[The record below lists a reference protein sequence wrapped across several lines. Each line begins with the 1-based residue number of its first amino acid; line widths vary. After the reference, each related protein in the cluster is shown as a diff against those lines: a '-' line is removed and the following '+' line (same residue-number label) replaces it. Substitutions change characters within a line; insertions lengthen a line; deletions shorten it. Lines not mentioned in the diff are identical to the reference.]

1 MSQQRVLIT
10 EDERIT
16 ALDLEFALE
25 ELGFSV
31 VANVATGEESIEA
44 ARTHLPDLILMDIHL
59 KTDMLGTEAAD
70 IIVSELDIPVIFLSA
85 YSDRSIIEEASQ
97 TQPYGYLIKPY
108 ETREL
113 DAAIQVALVKH
124 CADKKV
130 RDSDRRLNLALE
142 AAKMS
147 VWDWQQEDIDGLQYG
162 NQSNSTS
169 LISETMEELV
179 GRIHPEDQYF
189 LKDELISKG
198 HLECSLRLKDKASS
212 EYRHTQVYASVFS
225 MKNGTRRA
233 IGVARDIHEEH
244 LIREKLKQAAVVFE
258 STSEAIIITDS
269 DRRIISTNPAFT
281 EITDYTMSE
290 VLGRDPDDFLH
301 ARRNSD
307 QFSPRLIDSGS
318 HFWNG
323 EIGCLTRSGDRF
335 PAWEHV
341 SGVFDDDG
349 VIINYVFTI
358 SDIGDLRRAEKSL
371 ARMAFIDS
379 LTGVGNRV
387 HLERSLVD
395 ALSFSAG
402 DSSVAVLYIDL
413 DGFKAVNDTLGHAE
427 GDRLLQ
433 AVAERFVECVREFDV
448 VTRVGGDE
456 FVIVVTEVSSESG
469 LKVMADKLLRA
480 VSEPFVLA
488 SEVVEV
494 SASIGISVSSD
505 IINTHEALIT
515 SADTALFHAKRHGKN
530 CYQFYDFELAVES
543 SERIKIERNM
553 KGAFNNEEICV
564 EFQPLINIA
573 TNKIYGAE
581 ALCRWYSHDMGV
593 IPPDRFIPIAEK
605 SDMILLIGERVLGES
620 CKALNEWA
628 KLGLTDV
635 VISVNVSARQLS
647 DKCFPDIVMRT
658 LKRFNIEPA
667 FIELEITETAI
678 QNNEHAK
685 EQLDI
690 LREFGVRF
698 AIDDFGTGYSS
709 LSRLK
714 ELPFD
719 RVKIDRSFIT
729 DLLTNDS
736 DKEVCRA
743 IFALCSVLH
752 LNVTAEGIENIQQLD
767 LLKDMGCGCAQ
778 GFYFG
783 RSMPPD
789 HFIAWVESFNHAMDD
804 EAER

>member
-1 MSQQRVLIT
+1 MNQQRVLIT

-16 ALDLEFALE
+16 ALDLQFALE
-25 ELGFSV
+25 ELGFEV
-31 VANVATGEESIEA
+31 VGNVATGEESIQA
-44 ARTHLPDLILMDIHL
+44 ARELLPDLILMDIHL
-59 KTDMLGTEAAD
+59 KTEMLGTEAAD
-70 IIVSELDIPVIFLSA
+70 CIVSELDIPVIFLSA
-85 YSDRSIIEEASQ
+85 YSDRSVIEEAGQ
-97 TQPYGYLIKPY
+97 TKPYGYLIKPY

-113 DAAIQVALVKH
+113 DAAIQVALAKH
-124 CADKKV
+124 SADKKV
-130 RDSDRRLNLALE
+130 RDSDRRLTLALE

-147 VWDWQQEDIDGLQYG
+147 VWDWQQEDFELGREG
-162 NQSNSTS
+162 TGSSS
-169 LISETMEELV
+169 LISEAMEILID
-179 GRIHPEDQYF
+179 RIHPEDRHY
-189 LKDELISKG
+189 LTDDLIANG
-198 HLECSLRLKDKASS
+198 HLECSLRLKENEAS
-212 EYRHTQVYASVFS
+212 EYRQTQVYASIFS
-225 MKNGTRRA
+225 MKNGTKRA
-233 IGVARDIHEEH
+233 IGVARDIHEEY
-244 LIREKLKQAAVVFE
+244 LAREKLKQAAVVFE
-258 STSEAIIITDS
+258 STSEAILITDS
-269 DRRIISTNPAFT
+269 NRRIISTNPAFT
-281 EITDYTMSE
+281 EITDFSMAE

-307 QFSPRLIDSGS
+307 HFYPRLLDKGT

-323 EIGCLTRSGDRF
+323 EVACIKRTGGRF
-335 PAWEHV
+335 PAWEHI
-341 SGVFDDDG
+341 SGVYGDNG
-349 VIINYVFTI
+349 EIINYVFTI

-387 HLERSLVD
+387 HLERSLVN
-395 ALSFSAG
+395 ALSSISDG
-402 DSSVAVLYIDL
+402 KKIAVLYIDL

-433 AVAERFVECVREFDV
+433 AVAERFTQCVRENDV

-456 FVIVVTEVSSESG
+456 FVIVVTEVNGETG
-469 LKVMADKLLRA
+469 LIVMADKLLKS

-494 SASIGISVSSD
+494 SASIGISITND
-505 IINTHEALIT
+505 LINTHETLLT

-530 CYQFYDFELAVES
+530 CYQFYDLELAVES
-543 SERIKIERNM
+543 SERLKIERNM
-553 KGAFNNEEICV
+553 KGAFNNQEICV

-605 SDMILLIGERVLGES
+605 SDMILMIGERVLEES
-620 CKALNEWA
+620 CKALNDWA
-628 KLGLTDV
+628 ELGLDNV

-647 DKCFPDIVMRT
+647 DKCFPEIVKRT
-658 LKRFNIEPA
+658 LKKHNISPEL
-667 FIELEITETAI
+667 IELEITETAI
-678 QNNEHAK
+678 QNNQHAK

-719 RVKIDRSFIT
+719 RVKIDRSFVT
-729 DLLTNDS
+729 DLLTNES

-743 IFALCSVLH
+743 IFALCDVLH
-752 LNVTAEGIENIQQLD
+752 LNVTAEGIENLQQLD

-783 RSMPPD
+783 RAMSPD
-789 HFIAWVESFNHAMDD
+789 RFAAWVELYYQRGI
-804 EAER
+804 EQPI

>member
-1 MSQQRVLIT
+1 MNQQRVLIT

-16 ALDLEFALE
+16 ALDLQFALE
-25 ELGFSV
+25 ELGFEV
-31 VANVATGEESIEA
+31 VGNVATGEESIQA
-44 ARTHLPDLILMDIHL
+44 AREFLPDLILMDIHL
-59 KTDMLGTEAAD
+59 KTEMLGTEAAD
-70 IIVSELDIPVIFLSA
+70 CIVSELDIPVIFLSA
-85 YSDRSIIEEASQ
+85 YSDRSVIEEAGQ
-97 TQPYGYLIKPY
+97 TKPYGYLIKPY

-113 DAAIQVALVKH
+113 DAAIQVALAKH
-124 CADKKV
+124 SADKKV
-130 RDSDRRLNLALE
+130 RDSDRRLTLALE

-147 VWDWQQEDIDGLQYG
+147 VWDWQQEDFELGREG
-162 NQSNSTS
+162 TGSSS
-169 LISETMEELV
+169 LISEAMEILID
-179 GRIHPEDQYF
+179 RIHPEDRHY
-189 LKDELISKG
+189 LTDDLIANG
-198 HLECSLRLKDKASS
+198 HLECSLRLKENEAS
-212 EYRHTQVYASVFS
+212 EYRQTQVYASIFS
-225 MKNGTRRA
+225 MKNGTKRA
-233 IGVARDIHEEH
+233 IGVARDIHEEY
-244 LIREKLKQAAVVFE
+244 LAREKLKQAAVVFE
-258 STSEAIIITDS
+258 STSEAILITDS
-269 DRRIISTNPAFT
+269 NRRIISTNPAFT
-281 EITDYTMSE
+281 EITDFSMAE

-307 QFSPRLIDSGS
+307 HFYPRLLDKGT

-323 EIGCLTRSGDRF
+323 EVACIKRTGGRF
-335 PAWEHV
+335 PAWEHI
-341 SGVFDDDG
+341 SGVYGDNG
-349 VIINYVFTI
+349 EIINYVFTI

-387 HLERSLVD
+387 HLERSLVN
-395 ALSFSAG
+395 ALSSISDG
-402 DSSVAVLYIDL
+402 KKIAVLYIDL

-433 AVAERFVECVREFDV
+433 AVAERFTQCVRENDV

-456 FVIVVTEVSSESG
+456 FVIVVTEVNGETG
-469 LKVMADKLLRA
+469 LIVMADKLLKS

-494 SASIGISVSSD
+494 SASIGISITND
-505 IINTHEALIT
+505 LINTHETLLT

-530 CYQFYDFELAVES
+530 CYQFYDLELAVES
-543 SERIKIERNM
+543 SERLKIERNM
-553 KGAFNNEEICV
+553 KGAFNNQEICV

-605 SDMILLIGERVLGES
+605 SDMILMIGERVLEES
-620 CKALNEWA
+620 CKALNDWA
-628 KLGLTDV
+628 ELGLDNV

-647 DKCFPDIVMRT
+647 DKCFPEIVKRT
-658 LKRFNIEPA
+658 LKKHNISPEL
-667 FIELEITETAI
+667 IELEITETAI
-678 QNNEHAK
+678 QNNQHAK

-719 RVKIDRSFIT
+719 RVKIDRSFVT
-729 DLLTNDS
+729 DLLTNES

-743 IFALCSVLH
+743 IFALCDVLH
-752 LNVTAEGIENIQQLD
+752 LNVTAEGIENLQQLD

-783 RSMPPD
+783 RAMSPD
-789 HFIAWVESFNHAMDD
+789 RFAAWVELYYQRGI
-804 EAER
+804 EQPI

>member
-1 MSQQRVLIT
+1 MNQQRVLIT
-10 EDERIT
+10 EDERVT
-16 ALDLEFALE
+16 ALDLQFALE
-25 ELGFSV
+25 ELGFEV
-31 VANVATGEESIEA
+31 VGNVATGEESIQA
-44 ARTHLPDLILMDIHL
+44 AREFLPDLILMDIHL

-70 IIVSELDIPVIFLSA
+70 CIVSELDIPVIFLSA
-85 YSDRSIIEEASQ
+85 YSDRSVIEEAGQ
-97 TQPYGYLIKPY
+97 TKPYGYLIKPY

-113 DAAIQVALVKH
+113 DAAIQVALAKH
-124 CADKKV
+124 SADKKV
-130 RDSDRRLNLALE
+130 RDSDRRLTLALE

-147 VWDWQQEDIDGLQYG
+147 VWDWQQEDFEPGREG
-162 NQSNSTS
+162 TGCSS
-169 LISETMEELV
+169 LISEAMEILV
-179 GRIHPEDQYF
+179 DRIHPEDRHY
-189 LKDELISKG
+189 LTDDLIANG
-198 HLECSLRLKDKASS
+198 HLECSLRLKENEAS
-212 EYRHTQVYASVFS
+212 EYRQTQVYASIFS
-225 MKNGTRRA
+225 MNNGTKRA
-233 IGVARDIHEEH
+233 IGVARDIHEEY
-244 LIREKLKQAAVVFE
+244 LAREKLKQAAVVFE
-258 STSEAIIITDS
+258 STSEAILITDCN
-269 DRRIISTNPAFT
+269 RRIISTNPAFT
-281 EITDYTMSE
+281 EITDYSMEE

-307 QFSPRLIDSGS
+307 HFYPRLLDKGT

-323 EIGCLTRSGDRF
+323 EVACIKRTGGRF
-335 PAWEHV
+335 PAWEHI
-341 SGVFDDDG
+341 SGVYGDDG
-349 VIINYVFTI
+349 EIINYVFTI

-387 HLERSLVD
+387 HLERSLVN
-395 ALSFSAG
+395 ALSSIS
-402 DSSVAVLYIDL
+402 DEKRIAVLYIDL

-433 AVAERFVECVREFDV
+433 AVAERFTQCVRGNDV

-456 FVIVVTEVSSESG
+456 FVIVVTEVNDEAG
-469 LKVMADKLLRA
+469 LIVMADKLLKS

-494 SASIGISVSSD
+494 SASIGISITTD
-505 IINTHEALIT
+505 LINTHETLLT

-530 CYQFYDFELAVES
+530 CYQFYDLELAVES
-543 SERIKIERNM
+543 SERLKIERNM
-553 KGAFNNEEICV
+553 KGAFNNQEICV

-605 SDMILLIGERVLGES
+605 SDMILMIGERVLEES
-620 CKALNEWA
+620 CKALNDWA
-628 KLGLTDV
+628 ELGLHDV

-647 DKCFPDIVMRT
+647 DKCFPDIVKRT
-658 LKRFNIEPA
+658 LKKHKISPEL
-667 FIELEITETAI
+667 IELEITETAI
-678 QNNEHAK
+678 QNNQHAK

-719 RVKIDRSFIT
+719 RVKIDRSFVT
-729 DLLTNDS
+729 DLLTNES

-743 IFALCSVLH
+743 IFALCDVLH

-783 RSMPPD
+783 RAMSPD
-789 HFIAWVESFNHAMDD
+789 RFAAWVELYYQRGI
-804 EAER
+804 EQPI

>member
-1 MSQQRVLIT
+1 MNQQRVLIT

-16 ALDLEFALE
+16 ALDLQFALE
-25 ELGFSV
+25 ELGFEV
-31 VANVATGEESIEA
+31 VGNVATGEESIQA
-44 ARTHLPDLILMDIHL
+44 AREFLPDLILMDIHL

-70 IIVSELDIPVIFLSA
+70 CIVSELDIPVIFLSA
-85 YSDRSIIEEASQ
+85 YSDRSVIEEAGQ
-97 TQPYGYLIKPY
+97 TKPYGYLIKPY

-113 DAAIQVALVKH
+113 DAAIQVALAKH
-124 CADKKV
+124 SADKKV
-130 RDSDRRLNLALE
+130 RDSDRRLTLALE

-147 VWDWQQEDIDGLQYG
+147 VWDWQQEDFEPGREG
-162 NQSNSTS
+162 TGCSS
-169 LISETMEELV
+169 LISEAMEILV
-179 GRIHPEDQYF
+179 DRIHPEDRHY
-189 LKDELISKG
+189 LTDDLIANG
-198 HLECSLRLKDKASS
+198 HLECSLRLKENEAS
-212 EYRHTQVYASVFS
+212 EYRQTQVYASIFS
-225 MKNGTRRA
+225 MNNGTKRA
-233 IGVARDIHEEH
+233 IGVARDIHEEY
-244 LIREKLKQAAVVFE
+244 LAREKLKQAAVVFE
-258 STSEAIIITDS
+258 STSEAILITDCN
-269 DRRIISTNPAFT
+269 RRIISTNPAFT
-281 EITDYTMSE
+281 EITDFSMEE

-307 QFSPRLIDSGS
+307 HSYPRLLDEGT

-323 EIGCLTRSGDRF
+323 EVACIKRTGGRF
-335 PAWEHV
+335 PAWEHI
-341 SGVFDDDG
+341 SGVYGDDG
-349 VIINYVFTI
+349 EIINYVFTI

-387 HLERSLVD
+387 HLERSLVN
-395 ALSFSAG
+395 ALSSIS
-402 DSSVAVLYIDL
+402 DEKRIAVLYIDL

-433 AVAERFVECVREFDV
+433 AVAERFTQCVRENDV

-456 FVIVVTEVSSESG
+456 FVIVVTEVNDESG
-469 LKVMADKLLRA
+469 LIVMADKLLKS

-494 SASIGISVSSD
+494 SASIGISITTD
-505 IINTHEALIT
+505 LINTHETLLT

-530 CYQFYDFELAVES
+530 CYQFYDMELAVES
-543 SERIKIERNM
+543 SERLKIERNM
-553 KGAFNNEEICV
+553 KGAFNNQEICV

-605 SDMILLIGERVLGES
+605 SDMILMIGERVLEES
-620 CKALNEWA
+620 CKALNDWA
-628 KLGLTDV
+628 ELGLHDV

-647 DKCFPDIVMRT
+647 DKCFPDIVKRT
-658 LKRFNIEPA
+658 LKKHKISPEL
-667 FIELEITETAI
+667 IELEITETAI
-678 QNNEHAK
+678 QNNQHAK

-719 RVKIDRSFIT
+719 RVKIDRSFVT
-729 DLLTNDS
+729 DLLTNES

-743 IFALCSVLH
+743 IFALCDVLH

-783 RSMPPD
+783 RAMSPD
-789 HFIAWVESFNHAMDD
+789 RFAAWVELYYQRGI
-804 EAER
+804 EQPI

>member
-1 MSQQRVLIT
+1 MNQQRVLIT

-16 ALDLEFALE
+16 ALDLQFALE
-25 ELGFSV
+25 ELGFEV
-31 VANVATGEESIEA
+31 VGNVATGEESIQA
-44 ARTHLPDLILMDIHL
+44 AREFLPDLILMDIHL

-70 IIVSELDIPVIFLSA
+70 CIVSELDIPVIFLSA
-85 YSDRSIIEEASQ
+85 YSDRSVIEEAGQ
-97 TQPYGYLIKPY
+97 TKPYGYLIKPY

-113 DAAIQVALVKH
+113 DAAIQVALAKH
-124 CADKKV
+124 SADKKV
-130 RDSDRRLNLALE
+130 RDSDRRLTLALE

-147 VWDWQQEDIDGLQYG
+147 VWDWQQEDFEPGREG
-162 NQSNSTS
+162 TGSSS
-169 LISETMEELV
+169 LISEAMEILV
-179 GRIHPEDQYF
+179 DRIHPEDRHY
-189 LKDELISKG
+189 LTDDLIANG
-198 HLECSLRLKDKASS
+198 HLECSLRLKENEAS
-212 EYRHTQVYASVFS
+212 EYRQTQVYASIFS
-225 MKNGTRRA
+225 MENGTKRA

-244 LIREKLKQAAVVFE
+244 LAREKLKQAAVVFE
-258 STSEAIIITDS
+258 STSEAILITDCN
-269 DRRIISTNPAFT
+269 RRIISTNPAFT
-281 EITDYTMSE
+281 EITDYSMAE
-290 VLGRDPDDFLH
+290 VIGRDPDEFLH

-307 QFSPRLIDSGS
+307 HFYPRLLDKGT

-323 EIGCLTRSGDRF
+323 EVACIKRTGGRF
-335 PAWEHV
+335 PAWEHI
-341 SGVFDDDG
+341 SGVYGDDG
-349 VIINYVFTI
+349 EIINYVFTI

-387 HLERSLVD
+387 HLERSLVN
-395 ALSFSAG
+395 ALSSIS
-402 DSSVAVLYIDL
+402 DEKRIAVLYIDL

-433 AVAERFVECVREFDV
+433 AVAERFTQCVRENDI

-456 FVIVVTEVSSESG
+456 FVIVVTEVNDDSG
-469 LKVMADKLLRA
+469 LIVMADKLLKS

-494 SASIGISVSSD
+494 SASIGISITTD
-505 IINTHEALIT
+505 LINTHETLLT
-515 SADTALFHAKRHGKN
+515 SADTALFHAKRQGKN
-530 CYQFYDFELAVES
+530 CFQFYDLELAVES
-543 SERIKIERNM
+543 SERLKIERNM
-553 KGAFNNEEICV
+553 KGAFNNQEICV

-573 TNKIYGAE
+573 TNEIYGAE

-605 SDMILLIGERVLGES
+605 SDMILMIGERVLEES
-620 CKALNEWA
+620 CKALNDWA
-628 KLGLTDV
+628 ELGLDNV

-647 DKCFPDIVMRT
+647 DKCFPEIVKRT
-658 LKRFNIEPA
+658 LKKYKISPEL
-667 FIELEITETAI
+667 IELEITETAI
-678 QNNEHAK
+678 QNNQHAK

-719 RVKIDRSFIT
+719 RVKIDRSFVT
-729 DLLTNDS
+729 DLLTNES

-743 IFALCSVLH
+743 IFALCDVLH

-783 RSMPPD
+783 RAMSPD
-789 HFIAWVESFNHAMDD
+789 RFAAWVELYYQRGI
-804 EAER
+804 EQPI

>member
-1 MSQQRVLIT
+1 MNQQRVLIT

-16 ALDLEFALE
+16 ALDLQFALE
-25 ELGFSV
+25 ELGFEV
-31 VANVATGEESIEA
+31 VGNVATGEESIQA
-44 ARTHLPDLILMDIHL
+44 AREFLPDLILMDIHL
-59 KTDMLGTEAAD
+59 KTEMLGTEAAD
-70 IIVSELDIPVIFLSA
+70 CIVSELDIPVIFLSA
-85 YSDRSIIEEASQ
+85 YSDRSVIEEAGQ
-97 TQPYGYLIKPY
+97 TKPYGYLIKPY

-113 DAAIQVALVKH
+113 DAAIQVALAKH
-124 CADKKV
+124 SADKKV
-130 RDSDRRLNLALE
+130 RDSDRRLTLALE

-147 VWDWQQEDIDGLQYG
+147 VWDWQQEDFELGREG
-162 NQSNSTS
+162 TGSSS
-169 LISETMEELV
+169 LISEAMEILID
-179 GRIHPEDQYF
+179 RIHPEDRHY
-189 LKDELISKG
+189 LTDDLIANG
-198 HLECSLRLKDKASS
+198 HLECSLRLKENEAS
-212 EYRHTQVYASVFS
+212 EYRQTQVYASIFS
-225 MKNGTRRA
+225 MKNGTKRA
-233 IGVARDIHEEH
+233 IGVARDIHEEY
-244 LIREKLKQAAVVFE
+244 LAREKLKQAAVVFE
-258 STSEAIIITDS
+258 STSEAILITDS
-269 DRRIISTNPAFT
+269 NRRIISTNPAFT
-281 EITDYTMSE
+281 EITDFSMAE

-307 QFSPRLIDSGS
+307 HFYPRLLDKGT

-323 EIGCLTRSGDRF
+323 EVACIKRTGGRF
-335 PAWEHV
+335 PAWEHI
-341 SGVFDDDG
+341 SGVYGDNG
-349 VIINYVFTI
+349 EIINYVFTI

-387 HLERSLVD
+387 HLERSLVNE
-395 ALSFSAG
+395 LSSISDG
-402 DSSVAVLYIDL
+402 KKIAVLYIDL

-433 AVAERFVECVREFDV
+433 AVAERFTQCVRENDV

-456 FVIVVTEVSSESG
+456 FVIVVTEVNGETG
-469 LKVMADKLLRA
+469 LIVMADKLLKS

-494 SASIGISVSSD
+494 SASIGISITND
-505 IINTHEALIT
+505 LINTHETLLT

-530 CYQFYDFELAVES
+530 CYQFYDLELAVES
-543 SERIKIERNM
+543 SERLKIERNM
-553 KGAFNNEEICV
+553 KGAFNNQEICV

-605 SDMILLIGERVLGES
+605 SDMILMIGERVLEES
-620 CKALNEWA
+620 CKALNDWA
-628 KLGLTDV
+628 ELGLHNV

-647 DKCFPDIVMRT
+647 DKCFPEIVMRT
-658 LKRFNIEPA
+658 LKKHKIAPEL
-667 FIELEITETAI
+667 IELEITETAI
-678 QNNEHAK
+678 QNNQHAK

-719 RVKIDRSFIT
+719 RVKIDRSFVT
-729 DLLTNDS
+729 DLLTNES

-743 IFALCSVLH
+743 IFALCDVLH
-752 LNVTAEGIENIQQLD
+752 LNVTAEGIENLQQLD

-783 RSMPPD
+783 RAMSPD
-789 HFIAWVESFNHAMDD
+789 RFAAWVELYYQRGI
-804 EAER
+804 EQPI

>member
-1 MSQQRVLIT
+1 MNQQRVLIT

-16 ALDLEFALE
+16 ALDLQFALE
-25 ELGFSV
+25 ELGFEV
-31 VANVATGEESIEA
+31 VGNVATGEESIQA
-44 ARTHLPDLILMDIHL
+44 AREFLPDLILMDIHL

-70 IIVSELDIPVIFLSA
+70 CIVSELDIPVIFLSA
-85 YSDRSIIEEASQ
+85 YSDRSVIEEAGQ
-97 TQPYGYLIKPY
+97 TKPYGYLIKPY

-124 CADKKV
+124 SADKKV
-130 RDSDRRLNLALE
+130 RDSDRRLTLALE

-147 VWDWQQEDIDGLQYG
+147 VWDWQQEDFEPGREG
-162 NQSNSTS
+162 TGCSS
-169 LISETMEELV
+169 LISEAMEILV
-179 GRIHPEDQYF
+179 DRIHPEDRHY
-189 LKDELISKG
+189 LTDDLIANG
-198 HLECSLRLKDKASS
+198 HLECSLRLKENEAS
-212 EYRHTQVYASVFS
+212 EYRQTQVYASIFS
-225 MKNGTRRA
+225 MNNGTKRA
-233 IGVARDIHEEH
+233 IGVARDIHEEY
-244 LIREKLKQAAVVFE
+244 LAREKLKQAAVVFE
-258 STSEAIIITDS
+258 STSEAILITDCN
-269 DRRIISTNPAFT
+269 RRIISTNPAFT
-281 EITDYTMSE
+281 EITDYSMEE

-307 QFSPRLIDSGS
+307 HFYPRLLDKGT

-323 EIGCLTRSGDRF
+323 EVACIKRTGGRF
-335 PAWEHV
+335 PAWEHI
-341 SGVFDDDG
+341 SGVYGDDG
-349 VIINYVFTI
+349 EIINYVFTI

-387 HLERSLVD
+387 HLERSLVN
-395 ALSFSAG
+395 ALSSIS
-402 DSSVAVLYIDL
+402 DEKRIAVLYIDL

-433 AVAERFVECVREFDV
+433 AVAERFTQCVRENDV

-456 FVIVVTEVSSESG
+456 FVIVVTEVNDESG
-469 LKVMADKLLRA
+469 LIVMADKLLKS

-494 SASIGISVSSD
+494 SASIGISITTD
-505 IINTHEALIT
+505 LINTHETLLT

-530 CYQFYDFELAVES
+530 CYQFYDLELAVES
-543 SERIKIERNM
+543 SERLKIERNM
-553 KGAFNNEEICV
+553 KGAFNNQEICV

-605 SDMILLIGERVLGES
+605 SDMILMIGERVLEES
-620 CKALNEWA
+620 CKALNDWA
-628 KLGLTDV
+628 ELGLHDV

-647 DKCFPDIVMRT
+647 DKCFPDIVKRT
-658 LKRFNIEPA
+658 LKKHKISPEL
-667 FIELEITETAI
+667 IELEITETAI
-678 QNNEHAK
+678 QNNQHAK

-719 RVKIDRSFIT
+719 RVKIDRSFVT
-729 DLLTNDS
+729 DLLTNES

-743 IFALCSVLH
+743 IFALCDVLH

-783 RSMPPD
+783 RAMSPD
-789 HFIAWVESFNHAMDD
+789 RFAAWVELYYQRGI
-804 EAER
+804 EQPI

>member
-1 MSQQRVLIT
+1 MNQQRVLIT

-16 ALDLEFALE
+16 ALDLQFALE
-25 ELGFSV
+25 ELGFEV
-31 VANVATGEESIEA
+31 VGNVATGEESIQA
-44 ARTHLPDLILMDIHL
+44 AREFLPDLILMDIHL

-70 IIVSELDIPVIFLSA
+70 CIVSELDIPVIFLSA
-85 YSDRSIIEEASQ
+85 YSDRSVIEEAGQ
-97 TQPYGYLIKPY
+97 TKPYGYLIKPY

-113 DAAIQVALVKH
+113 DAAIQVALAKH
-124 CADKKV
+124 SADKKV
-130 RDSDRRLNLALE
+130 RDSDRRLTLALE

-147 VWDWQQEDIDGLQYG
+147 IWDWQQEDFEPGREG
-162 NQSNSTS
+162 TGCSS
-169 LISETMEELV
+169 LISEAMEILV
-179 GRIHPEDQYF
+179 DRIHPEDRHY
-189 LKDELISKG
+189 LTDDLIANG
-198 HLECSLRLKDKASS
+198 HLECSLRLKENEAS
-212 EYRHTQVYASVFS
+212 EYRQTQVYASIFS
-225 MKNGTRRA
+225 MNNGTKRA
-233 IGVARDIHEEH
+233 IGVARDIHEEY
-244 LIREKLKQAAVVFE
+244 LAREKLKQAAVVFE
-258 STSEAIIITDS
+258 STSEAILITDCN
-269 DRRIISTNPAFT
+269 RRIISTNPAFT
-281 EITDYTMSE
+281 EITDYSMEE

-307 QFSPRLIDSGS
+307 HFYPRLLDKGT

-323 EIGCLTRSGDRF
+323 EVACIKRTGGRF
-335 PAWEHV
+335 PAWEHI
-341 SGVFDDDG
+341 SGVYGDDG
-349 VIINYVFTI
+349 EIINYVFTI

-387 HLERSLVD
+387 HLERSLVN
-395 ALSFSAG
+395 ALSSIS
-402 DSSVAVLYIDL
+402 DEKRIAVLYIDL

-433 AVAERFVECVREFDV
+433 AVAERFTQCVRENDV

-456 FVIVVTEVSSESG
+456 FVIVVTEVNDESG
-469 LKVMADKLLRA
+469 LIVMADKLLKS

-494 SASIGISVSSD
+494 SASIGISITTD
-505 IINTHEALIT
+505 LINTHETLLT

-530 CYQFYDFELAVES
+530 CYQFYDMELAVES
-543 SERIKIERNM
+543 SERLKIERNM
-553 KGAFNNEEICV
+553 KGAFNNQEICV

-605 SDMILLIGERVLGES
+605 SDMILMIGERVLEES
-620 CKALNEWA
+620 CKALNDWA
-628 KLGLTDV
+628 ELGLHDV

-647 DKCFPDIVMRT
+647 DKCFPDIVKRT
-658 LKRFNIEPA
+658 LKKHKISPEL
-667 FIELEITETAI
+667 IELEITETAI
-678 QNNEHAK
+678 QNNQHAK

-719 RVKIDRSFIT
+719 RVKIDRSFVT
-729 DLLTNDS
+729 DLLTNES

-743 IFALCSVLH
+743 IFALCDVLH

-783 RSMPPD
+783 RAMSPD
-789 HFIAWVESFNHAMDD
+789 RFAAWVELYYQRGI
-804 EAER
+804 EQPI

>member
-1 MSQQRVLIT
+1 MNQQRVLIT

-16 ALDLEFALE
+16 ALDLQFALE
-25 ELGFSV
+25 ELGFEV
-31 VANVATGEESIEA
+31 VGNVATGEESIQA
-44 ARTHLPDLILMDIHL
+44 AREFLPDLILMDIHL

-70 IIVSELDIPVIFLSA
+70 CIVSELDIPVIFLSA
-85 YSDRSIIEEASQ
+85 YSDRSVIEEAGQ
-97 TQPYGYLIKPY
+97 TKPYGYLIKPY

-113 DAAIQVALVKH
+113 DAAIQVALAKH
-124 CADKKV
+124 SADKKV
-130 RDSDRRLNLALE
+130 RDSDRRLTLALE

-147 VWDWQQEDIDGLQYG
+147 VWDWQQEDFEPGREG
-162 NQSNSTS
+162 TGCSS
-169 LISETMEELV
+169 LISEAMEILV
-179 GRIHPEDQYF
+179 DRIHPEDRHY
-189 LKDELISKG
+189 LTDDLIANG
-198 HLECSLRLKDKASS
+198 HLECSLRLKENEAS
-212 EYRHTQVYASVFS
+212 EYRQTQVYASIFS
-225 MKNGTRRA
+225 MNNGTKRA
-233 IGVARDIHEEH
+233 IGVARDIHEEY
-244 LIREKLKQAAVVFE
+244 LAREKLKQAAVVFE
-258 STSEAIIITDS
+258 STSEAILITDCN
-269 DRRIISTNPAFT
+269 RRIISTNPAFT
-281 EITDYTMSE
+281 EITDFSMEE

-307 QFSPRLIDSGS
+307 HSYPRLLDKGT

-323 EIGCLTRSGDRF
+323 EVACIKRTGGRF
-335 PAWEHV
+335 PAWEHI
-341 SGVFDDDG
+341 SGVYGDDG
-349 VIINYVFTI
+349 EIINYVFTI

-387 HLERSLVD
+387 HLERSLVN
-395 ALSFSAG
+395 ALSSIS
-402 DSSVAVLYIDL
+402 DEKRIAVLYIDL

-433 AVAERFVECVREFDV
+433 AVAERFTQCVRENDV

-456 FVIVVTEVSSESG
+456 FVIVVTEVNDESG
-469 LKVMADKLLRA
+469 LIVMADKLLKS

-494 SASIGISVSSD
+494 SASIGISITTD
-505 IINTHEALIT
+505 LINTHETLLT

-530 CYQFYDFELAVES
+530 CYQFYDMELAVES
-543 SERIKIERNM
+543 SERLKIERNM
-553 KGAFNNEEICV
+553 KGAFNNQEICV

-605 SDMILLIGERVLGES
+605 SDMILMIGERVLEES
-620 CKALNEWA
+620 CKALNDWA
-628 KLGLTDV
+628 ELGLHDV

-647 DKCFPDIVMRT
+647 DKCFPDIVKRT
-658 LKRFNIEPA
+658 LKKHKISPEL
-667 FIELEITETAI
+667 IELEITETAI
-678 QNNEHAK
+678 QNNQHAK

-719 RVKIDRSFIT
+719 RVKIDRSFVT
-729 DLLTNDS
+729 DLLTNES

-743 IFALCSVLH
+743 IFALCDVLH

-783 RSMPPD
+783 RAMSPD
-789 HFIAWVESFNHAMDD
+789 RFAAWVELYYQRGI
-804 EAER
+804 EQPI

>member
-1 MSQQRVLIT
+1 MNQQRVLIT

-16 ALDLEFALE
+16 ALDLQFALE
-25 ELGFSV
+25 ELGFEV
-31 VANVATGEESIEA
+31 VGNVATGEESIQA
-44 ARTHLPDLILMDIHL
+44 AREFLPDLILMDIHL

-70 IIVSELDIPVIFLSA
+70 CIVSELDIPVIFLSA
-85 YSDRSIIEEASQ
+85 YSDRSVIEEAGQ
-97 TQPYGYLIKPY
+97 TKPYGYLIKPY

-113 DAAIQVALVKH
+113 DAAIQVALAKH
-124 CADKKV
+124 SADKKV
-130 RDSDRRLNLALE
+130 RDSDRRLTLALE

-147 VWDWQQEDIDGLQYG
+147 VWDWQQEDFEPGREG
-162 NQSNSTS
+162 TGSSS
-169 LISETMEELV
+169 LISEAMEILV
-179 GRIHPEDQYF
+179 DRIHPEDRHY
-189 LKDELISKG
+189 LTDDLIANG
-198 HLECSLRLKDKASS
+198 HLECSLRLKENEAS
-212 EYRHTQVYASVFS
+212 EYRQTQVYASIFS
-225 MKNGTRRA
+225 MNNGTKRA
-233 IGVARDIHEEH
+233 IGVARDIHEEY
-244 LIREKLKQAAVVFE
+244 LAREKLKQAAVVFE
-258 STSEAIIITDS
+258 STSEAILITDCN
-269 DRRIISTNPAFT
+269 RRIISTNPAFT
-281 EITDYTMSE
+281 EITDFSMEE

-307 QFSPRLIDSGS
+307 HFYPRLLDKGT

-323 EIGCLTRSGDRF
+323 EVACIKRTGGRF
-335 PAWEHV
+335 PAWEHI
-341 SGVFDDDG
+341 SGVYGDDG
-349 VIINYVFTI
+349 EIINYVFTI

-387 HLERSLVD
+387 HLERSLVN
-395 ALSFSAG
+395 ALSSIS
-402 DSSVAVLYIDL
+402 DEKKIAVLYIDL

-433 AVAERFVECVREFDV
+433 AVAERFTHCVRENDV

-456 FVIVVTEVSSESG
+456 FVIVVTEVNDESG
-469 LKVMADKLLRA
+469 LIVMADKLLKS

-494 SASIGISVSSD
+494 SASIGISINTD
-505 IINTHEALIT
+505 LINTHETLLT

-530 CYQFYDFELAVES
+530 CYQFYDLELAVES
-543 SERIKIERNM
+543 SERLKIERNM
-553 KGAFNNEEICV
+553 KGAFNNQEICV

-605 SDMILLIGERVLGES
+605 SDMILMIGERVLEES
-620 CKALNEWA
+620 CKALNDWA
-628 KLGLTDV
+628 ELGLHDV

-647 DKCFPDIVMRT
+647 DKCFPDIVKRT
-658 LKRFNIEPA
+658 LKKHKISPEL
-667 FIELEITETAI
+667 IELEITETAI
-678 QNNEHAK
+678 QNNQHAK

-690 LREFGVRF
+690 LRDFGVRF

-719 RVKIDRSFIT
+719 RVKIDRSFVT
-729 DLLTNDS
+729 DLLTNES

-743 IFALCSVLH
+743 IFALCDVLH

-783 RSMPPD
+783 RAMSPD
-789 HFIAWVESFNHAMDD
+789 RFAAWVELYYQRGI
-804 EAER
+804 EQPI

>member
-1 MSQQRVLIT
+1 MNQQRVLIT

-16 ALDLEFALE
+16 ALDLQFALE
-25 ELGFSV
+25 ELGFEV
-31 VANVATGEESIEA
+31 VGNVATGEESIQA
-44 ARTHLPDLILMDIHL
+44 AREFLPDLILMDIHL

-70 IIVSELDIPVIFLSA
+70 CIVSELDIPVIFLSA
-85 YSDRSIIEEASQ
+85 YSDRSVIEEAGQ
-97 TQPYGYLIKPY
+97 TKPYGYLIKPY

-113 DAAIQVALVKH
+113 DAAIQVALAKH
-124 CADKKV
+124 SADKKV
-130 RDSDRRLNLALE
+130 RDSDRRLTLALE

-147 VWDWQQEDIDGLQYG
+147 VWDWQQEDFEPDREGKG
-162 NQSNSTS
+162 SSS
-169 LISETMEELV
+169 LISEAMEMLID
-179 GRIHPEDQYF
+179 RIHPEDRHY
-189 LKDELISKG
+189 LTDDLIANG
-198 HLECSLRLKDKASS
+198 HLECSLRLKENEAS
-212 EYRHTQVYASVFS
+212 EYRQTQVYASIFS
-225 MKNGTRRA
+225 MKNGTKRA
-233 IGVARDIHEEH
+233 IGVARDIHEEY
-244 LIREKLKQAAVVFE
+244 LAREKLKQAAVVFE
-258 STSEAIIITDS
+258 STSEAILITDCN
-269 DRRIISTNPAFT
+269 RRIISTNPAFT
-281 EITDYTMSE
+281 EITDYSMEE

-307 QFSPRLIDSGS
+307 HFYPRLLDKGT

-323 EIGCLTRSGDRF
+323 EVACIKRTGGRF
-335 PAWEHV
+335 PAWEHI
-341 SGVFDDDG
+341 SGVYGDDG
-349 VIINYVFTI
+349 EIINYVFTI

-387 HLERSLVD
+387 HLERSLVN
-395 ALSFSAG
+395 ALSSIS
-402 DSSVAVLYIDL
+402 DEKRIAVLYIDL

-433 AVAERFVECVREFDV
+433 AVAERFTQCVRENDV

-456 FVIVVTEVSSESG
+456 FVIVVTEVNDEAG
-469 LKVMADKLLRA
+469 LIVMADKLLKS

-494 SASIGISVSSD
+494 SASIGISITTD
-505 IINTHEALIT
+505 LINTHETLLT

-530 CYQFYDFELAVES
+530 CYQFYDLELAVES
-543 SERIKIERNM
+543 SERLKIERNM
-553 KGAFNNEEICV
+553 KGAFNNQEICV

-605 SDMILLIGERVLGES
+605 SDMILMIGERVLEES
-620 CKALNEWA
+620 CKALNDWA
-628 KLGLTDV
+628 ELGLHDV

-647 DKCFPDIVMRT
+647 DKCFPDIVKRT
-658 LKRFNIEPA
+658 LKKHKISPEL
-667 FIELEITETAI
+667 IELEITETAI
-678 QNNEHAK
+678 QNNQHAK

-719 RVKIDRSFIT
+719 RVKIDRSFVT
-729 DLLTNDS
+729 DLLTNES

-743 IFALCSVLH
+743 IFALCDVLH

-783 RSMPPD
+783 RAMSPD
-789 HFIAWVESFNHAMDD
+789 RFAAWVELYYQRGI
-804 EAER
+804 EQPI

>member
-1 MSQQRVLIT
+1 MNQQRVLIT

-16 ALDLEFALE
+16 ALDLQFALE
-25 ELGFSV
+25 ELGFEV
-31 VANVATGEESIEA
+31 VGNVATGEESIQA
-44 ARTHLPDLILMDIHL
+44 AREFLPDLILMDIHL
-59 KTDMLGTEAAD
+59 KTEMLGTEAAD
-70 IIVSELDIPVIFLSA
+70 CIVSELDIPVIFLSA
-85 YSDRSIIEEASQ
+85 YSDRSVIEEAGQ
-97 TQPYGYLIKPY
+97 TKPYGYLIKPY

-113 DAAIQVALVKH
+113 DAAIQVALAKH
-124 CADKKV
+124 SADKKV
-130 RDSDRRLNLALE
+130 RDSDRRLTLALE

-147 VWDWQQEDIDGLQYG
+147 VWDWQQEDFELGREG
-162 NQSNSTS
+162 TGSSS
-169 LISETMEELV
+169 LISEAMEILID
-179 GRIHPEDQYF
+179 RIHPEDRHY
-189 LKDELISKG
+189 LTDDLIANG
-198 HLECSLRLKDKASS
+198 HLECSLRLKENEAS
-212 EYRHTQVYASVFS
+212 EYRQTQVYASIFS
-225 MKNGTRRA
+225 MKNGTKRA
-233 IGVARDIHEEH
+233 IGVARDIHEEY
-244 LIREKLKQAAVVFE
+244 LAREKLKQAAVVFE
-258 STSEAIIITDS
+258 STSEAILITDS
-269 DRRIISTNPAFT
+269 NRRIISTNPAFT
-281 EITDYTMSE
+281 EITDFSMAE

-307 QFSPRLIDSGS
+307 HFYPRLLDKGT

-323 EIGCLTRSGDRF
+323 EVACIKRTGGRF
-335 PAWEHV
+335 PAWEHI
-341 SGVFDDDG
+341 SGVYGDNG
-349 VIINYVFTI
+349 EIINYVFTI

-387 HLERSLVD
+387 HLERSLVN
-395 ALSFSAG
+395 ALSSISDG
-402 DSSVAVLYIDL
+402 RKIAVLYIDL

-433 AVAERFVECVREFDV
+433 AVAERFTQCVRENDV

-456 FVIVVTEVSSESG
+456 FVIVVTEVNGETG
-469 LKVMADKLLRA
+469 LIVMADKLLKS
-480 VSEPFVLA
+480 VSQPFVLA

-494 SASIGISVSSD
+494 SASIGISITND
-505 IINTHEALIT
+505 LINTHETLLT

-530 CYQFYDFELAVES
+530 CYQFYDLELAVES
-543 SERIKIERNM
+543 SERLKIERNM
-553 KGAFNNEEICV
+553 KGAFNNQEICV

-605 SDMILLIGERVLGES
+605 SDMILMIGERVLEES
-620 CKALNEWA
+620 CKALNDWA
-628 KLGLTDV
+628 ELGLDNV

-647 DKCFPDIVMRT
+647 DKCFPEIVKRT
-658 LKRFNIEPA
+658 LKKHNISPEL
-667 FIELEITETAI
+667 IELEITETAI
-678 QNNEHAK
+678 QNNQHAK

-719 RVKIDRSFIT
+719 RVKIDRSFVT
-729 DLLTNDS
+729 DLLTNES

-743 IFALCSVLH
+743 IFALCDVLH
-752 LNVTAEGIENIQQLD
+752 LNVTAEGIENLQQLD

-783 RSMPPD
+783 RAMSPD
-789 HFIAWVESFNHAMDD
+789 RFAAWVDLYYQRGIEQPI
-804 EAER
+804 

>member
-1 MSQQRVLIT
+1 MNQQRVLIT

-16 ALDLEFALE
+16 ALDLQFALE
-25 ELGFSV
+25 ELGFEV
-31 VANVATGEESIEA
+31 VGNVATGEESIQA
-44 ARTHLPDLILMDIHL
+44 AREFLPDLILMDIHL

-70 IIVSELDIPVIFLSA
+70 CIVSELDIPVIFLSA
-85 YSDRSIIEEASQ
+85 YSDRSVIEEAGQ
-97 TQPYGYLIKPY
+97 TKPYGYLIKPY

-124 CADKKV
+124 SADKKV
-130 RDSDRRLNLALE
+130 RDSDRRLTLALE

-147 VWDWQQEDIDGLQYG
+147 VWDWQQEDFEPGREG
-162 NQSNSTS
+162 TGCSS
-169 LISETMEELV
+169 LISEAMEILV
-179 GRIHPEDQYF
+179 DRIHPEDRHY
-189 LKDELISKG
+189 LTDDLIANG
-198 HLECSLRLKDKASS
+198 HLECSLRLKENEAS
-212 EYRHTQVYASVFS
+212 EYRQTQVYASIFS
-225 MKNGTRRA
+225 MNNGTKRA
-233 IGVARDIHEEH
+233 IGVARDIHEEY
-244 LIREKLKQAAVVFE
+244 LAREKLKQAAVVFE
-258 STSEAIIITDS
+258 STSEAILITDCN
-269 DRRIISTNPAFT
+269 RRIISTNPAFT
-281 EITDYTMSE
+281 EITDYSMEE

-307 QFSPRLIDSGS
+307 HFYPRLLDKGT

-323 EIGCLTRSGDRF
+323 EVACIKRTGGRF
-335 PAWEHV
+335 PAWEHI
-341 SGVFDDDG
+341 SGVYGDDG
-349 VIINYVFTI
+349 EIINYVFTI

-387 HLERSLVD
+387 HLERSLVN
-395 ALSFSAG
+395 ALSSIS
-402 DSSVAVLYIDL
+402 DEKRIAVLYIDL

-433 AVAERFVECVREFDV
+433 AVAERFTQCVRENDV

-456 FVIVVTEVSSESG
+456 FVIVVTEVNDESG
-469 LKVMADKLLRA
+469 LIVMADKLLKS

-494 SASIGISVSSD
+494 SASIGISITTD
-505 IINTHEALIT
+505 LINTHETLLT

-530 CYQFYDFELAVES
+530 CYQFYDLELAVES
-543 SERIKIERNM
+543 SERLKIERNM
-553 KGAFNNEEICV
+553 KGAFNNQEICV

-605 SDMILLIGERVLGES
+605 SDMILMIGERVLEES
-620 CKALNEWA
+620 CKALNDWA
-628 KLGLTDV
+628 ELGLHDV

-647 DKCFPDIVMRT
+647 DKCFPDIVKRT
-658 LKRFNIEPA
+658 LKKHKISPEL
-667 FIELEITETAI
+667 IELEITETAI
-678 QNNEHAK
+678 QNNQHAK

-690 LREFGVRF
+690 LREFVVRF

-719 RVKIDRSFIT
+719 RVKIDRSFVT
-729 DLLTNDS
+729 DLLTNES

-743 IFALCSVLH
+743 IFALCDVLH

-783 RSMPPD
+783 RAMSPD
-789 HFIAWVESFNHAMDD
+789 RFAAWVELYYQRGI
-804 EAER
+804 EQPI

>member
-1 MSQQRVLIT
+1 MNQQRVLIT

-16 ALDLEFALE
+16 ALDLQFALE
-25 ELGFSV
+25 ELGFEV
-31 VANVATGEESIEA
+31 VGNVATGEESIQA
-44 ARTHLPDLILMDIHL
+44 AREFLPDLILMDIHL

-70 IIVSELDIPVIFLSA
+70 CIVSELDIPVIFLSA
-85 YSDRSIIEEASQ
+85 YSDRSVIEEAGQ
-97 TQPYGYLIKPY
+97 TKPYGYLIKPY

-124 CADKKV
+124 SADKKV
-130 RDSDRRLNLALE
+130 RDSDRRLTLALE

-147 VWDWQQEDIDGLQYG
+147 VWDWQQEDFEPGREG
-162 NQSNSTS
+162 TGCSS
-169 LISETMEELV
+169 LISEAMEILV
-179 GRIHPEDQYF
+179 DRIHPEDRHY
-189 LKDELISKG
+189 LTDDLIANG
-198 HLECSLRLKDKASS
+198 HLECSLRLKENEAS
-212 EYRHTQVYASVFS
+212 EYRQTQVYASIFS
-225 MKNGTRRA
+225 MNNGTKRA
-233 IGVARDIHEEH
+233 IGVARDIHEEY
-244 LIREKLKQAAVVFE
+244 LAREKLKQAAVVFE
-258 STSEAIIITDS
+258 STSEAILITDCN
-269 DRRIISTNPAFT
+269 RRIISTNPAFT
-281 EITDYTMSE
+281 EITDYSMEE

-307 QFSPRLIDSGS
+307 HFYPRLLDKGT

-323 EIGCLTRSGDRF
+323 EVACIKRTGGRF
-335 PAWEHV
+335 PAWEHI
-341 SGVFDDDG
+341 SGVYGDDG
-349 VIINYVFTI
+349 EIINYVFTI

-387 HLERSLVD
+387 HLERSLVN
-395 ALSFSAG
+395 ALSSIS
-402 DSSVAVLYIDL
+402 DEKRIAVLYIDL

-433 AVAERFVECVREFDV
+433 AVAERFTQCVRENDV

-456 FVIVVTEVSSESG
+456 FVIVVTEVNDESG
-469 LKVMADKLLRA
+469 LIVMADKLLKS

-494 SASIGISVSSD
+494 SASIGISITTD
-505 IINTHEALIT
+505 LINTHETLLT

-530 CYQFYDFELAVES
+530 CYQFYDLELAVES
-543 SERIKIERNM
+543 SERLKIERNM
-553 KGAFNNEEICV
+553 KGAFNNQEICV

-593 IPPDRFIPIAEK
+593 ISPDRFIPIAEK
-605 SDMILLIGERVLGES
+605 SDMILMIGERVLEES
-620 CKALNEWA
+620 CKALNDWA
-628 KLGLTDV
+628 ELGLHDV

-647 DKCFPDIVMRT
+647 DKCFPDIVKRT
-658 LKRFNIEPA
+658 LKKHKISPEL
-667 FIELEITETAI
+667 IELEITETAI
-678 QNNEHAK
+678 QNNQHAK

-719 RVKIDRSFIT
+719 RVKIDRSFVT
-729 DLLTNDS
+729 DLLTNES

-743 IFALCSVLH
+743 IFALCDVLH

-783 RSMPPD
+783 RAMSPD
-789 HFIAWVESFNHAMDD
+789 RFAAWVELYYQRGI
-804 EAER
+804 EQPI

>member
-1 MSQQRVLIT
+1 MNQQRVLIT

-16 ALDLEFALE
+16 ALDLQFALE
-25 ELGFSV
+25 ELGFEV
-31 VANVATGEESIEA
+31 VGNVATGEESIQA
-44 ARTHLPDLILMDIHL
+44 AREFLPDLILMDIHL

-70 IIVSELDIPVIFLSA
+70 CIVSELDIPVIFLSA
-85 YSDRSIIEEASQ
+85 YSDRSVIEEAGQ
-97 TQPYGYLIKPY
+97 TKPYGYLIKPY

-113 DAAIQVALVKH
+113 DAAIQVALAKH
-124 CADKKV
+124 SADKKV
-130 RDSDRRLNLALE
+130 RDSDRRLTLALE

-147 VWDWQQEDIDGLQYG
+147 VWDWQQEDFEPGREG
-162 NQSNSTS
+162 TGCSS
-169 LISETMEELV
+169 LISEAMEILV
-179 GRIHPEDQYF
+179 DRIHPEDRHY
-189 LKDELISKG
+189 LTDDLIANG
-198 HLECSLRLKDKASS
+198 HLECSLRLKENEAS
-212 EYRHTQVYASVFS
+212 EYRQTQVYASIFS
-225 MKNGTRRA
+225 MNNGTKRA
-233 IGVARDIHEEH
+233 IGVARDIHEEY
-244 LIREKLKQAAVVFE
+244 LAREKLKQAAVVFE
-258 STSEAIIITDS
+258 STSEAILITDCN
-269 DRRIISTNPAFT
+269 RRIISTNPAFT
-281 EITDYTMSE
+281 EITDFSMEE

-307 QFSPRLIDSGS
+307 HSYPRLLDKGT

-323 EIGCLTRSGDRF
+323 EVACIKRTGGRF
-335 PAWEHV
+335 PAWEHI
-341 SGVFDDDG
+341 SGVYGDDG
-349 VIINYVFTI
+349 EIINYVFTI

-387 HLERSLVD
+387 HLERSLVN
-395 ALSFSAG
+395 ALSSIS
-402 DSSVAVLYIDL
+402 DEKRIAVLYIDL

-433 AVAERFVECVREFDV
+433 AVAERFTQCVRENDV

-456 FVIVVTEVSSESG
+456 FVIVVTEVNDESG
-469 LKVMADKLLRA
+469 LIVMADKLLKS

-494 SASIGISVSSD
+494 SASIGISITTD
-505 IINTHEALIT
+505 LINTHETLLT

-530 CYQFYDFELAVES
+530 CYQFYDLELAVES
-543 SERIKIERNM
+543 SERLKIERNM
-553 KGAFNNEEICV
+553 KGAFNNQEICV

-605 SDMILLIGERVLGES
+605 SDMILMIGERVLEES
-620 CKALNEWA
+620 CKALNDWA
-628 KLGLTDV
+628 ELGLHDV

-647 DKCFPDIVMRT
+647 DKCFPDIVKRT
-658 LKRFNIEPA
+658 LKKHKISPEL
-667 FIELEITETAI
+667 IELEITETAI
-678 QNNEHAK
+678 QNNQHAK

-719 RVKIDRSFIT
+719 RVKIDRSFVT
-729 DLLTNDS
+729 DLLTNES

-743 IFALCSVLH
+743 IFALCDVLH

-783 RSMPPD
+783 RAMSPD
-789 HFIAWVESFNHAMDD
+789 RFAAWVELYYQRGI
-804 EAER
+804 EQPI

>member
-1 MSQQRVLIT
+1 MNQQRVLIT

-16 ALDLEFALE
+16 ALDLQFALE
-25 ELGFSV
+25 ELGFEV
-31 VANVATGEESIEA
+31 VGNVATGEESIQA
-44 ARTHLPDLILMDIHL
+44 AREFLPDLILMDIHL

-70 IIVSELDIPVIFLSA
+70 CIVSELDIPVIFLSA
-85 YSDRSIIEEASQ
+85 YSDRSVIEEAGQ
-97 TQPYGYLIKPY
+97 TKPYGYLIKPY

-113 DAAIQVALVKH
+113 DAAIQVALAKH
-124 CADKKV
+124 SADKKV
-130 RDSDRRLNLALE
+130 RDSDRRLTLALE

-147 VWDWQQEDIDGLQYG
+147 VWDWQQEDFEPGREG
-162 NQSNSTS
+162 TGCSS
-169 LISETMEELV
+169 LISEAMEILV
-179 GRIHPEDQYF
+179 DRIHPEDRHY
-189 LKDELISKG
+189 LTDDLIANG
-198 HLECSLRLKDKASS
+198 HLECSLRLKENEAS
-212 EYRHTQVYASVFS
+212 EYRQTQVYASIFS
-225 MKNGTRRA
+225 MNNGTKRA
-233 IGVARDIHEEH
+233 IGVARDIHEEY
-244 LIREKLKQAAVVFE
+244 LAREKLKQAAVVFE
-258 STSEAIIITDS
+258 STSEAILITDCN
-269 DRRIISTNPAFT
+269 RRIISTNPAFT
-281 EITDYTMSE
+281 EITDFSMEE

-307 QFSPRLIDSGS
+307 HFYPRLLDKGT

-323 EIGCLTRSGDRF
+323 EVACIKRTGGRF
-335 PAWEHV
+335 PAWEHISAV
-341 SGVFDDDG
+341 YGDNGEV
-349 VIINYVFTI
+349 INYVFTI

-387 HLERSLVD
+387 HLERSLVN
-395 ALSFSAG
+395 ALSSIS
-402 DSSVAVLYIDL
+402 DEKRIAVLYIDL

-433 AVAERFVECVREFDV
+433 AVAERFTQCVRENDV

-456 FVIVVTEVSSESG
+456 FVIVVTEVNDESG
-469 LKVMADKLLRA
+469 LIVMADKLLKS

-494 SASIGISVSSD
+494 SASIGISITTD
-505 IINTHEALIT
+505 LINTHETLLT

-530 CYQFYDFELAVES
+530 CYQFYDLELAVES
-543 SERIKIERNM
+543 SERLKIERNM
-553 KGAFNNEEICV
+553 KGAFNNQEICV

-605 SDMILLIGERVLGES
+605 SDMILMIGERVLEES
-620 CKALNEWA
+620 CKALNDWA
-628 KLGLTDV
+628 ELGLNDV

-647 DKCFPDIVMRT
+647 DKCFPDIVKRT
-658 LKRFNIEPA
+658 LKKHKISPEL
-667 FIELEITETAI
+667 IELEITETAI
-678 QNNEHAK
+678 QNNQHAK

-719 RVKIDRSFIT
+719 RVKIDRSFVT
-729 DLLTNDS
+729 DLLTNES

-743 IFALCSVLH
+743 IFALCDVLH

-783 RSMPPD
+783 RAMSPD
-789 HFIAWVESFNHAMDD
+789 RFAAWVELYYQRGI
-804 EAER
+804 EQPI

>member
-1 MSQQRVLIT
+1 MNQQRVLIT

-16 ALDLEFALE
+16 ALDLQFALE
-25 ELGFSV
+25 ELGFEV
-31 VANVATGEESIEA
+31 VGNVATGEESIQA
-44 ARTHLPDLILMDIHL
+44 AREFLPDLILMDIHL
-59 KTDMLGTEAAD
+59 KTEMLGTEAAD
-70 IIVSELDIPVIFLSA
+70 CIVSELDIPVIFLSA
-85 YSDRSIIEEASQ
+85 YSDRSVIEEAGQ
-97 TQPYGYLIKPY
+97 TKPYGYLIKPY

-113 DAAIQVALVKH
+113 DAAIQVALAKH
-124 CADKKV
+124 SADKKV
-130 RDSDRRLNLALE
+130 RDSDRRLTLALE

-147 VWDWQQEDIDGLQYG
+147 VWDWQQEDFELGREG
-162 NQSNSTS
+162 TGSSS
-169 LISETMEELV
+169 LISEAMEILID
-179 GRIHPEDQYF
+179 RIHPEDRHY
-189 LKDELISKG
+189 LTDDLIANG
-198 HLECSLRLKDKASS
+198 HLECSLRLKENEAS
-212 EYRHTQVYASVFS
+212 EYRQTQVYASIFS
-225 MKNGTRRA
+225 MKNGTKRA
-233 IGVARDIHEEH
+233 IGVARDIHEEY
-244 LIREKLKQAAVVFE
+244 LAREKLKQAAVVFE
-258 STSEAIIITDS
+258 STSEAILITDS
-269 DRRIISTNPAFT
+269 NRRIISTNPAFT
-281 EITDYTMSE
+281 EITDFSMAE

-307 QFSPRLIDSGS
+307 HFYPRLLDKGT

-323 EIGCLTRSGDRF
+323 EVACIKRTGGRF
-335 PAWEHV
+335 PAWEHI
-341 SGVFDDDG
+341 SGVYGDNG
-349 VIINYVFTI
+349 EIINYVFTI

-387 HLERSLVD
+387 HLERSLVN
-395 ALSFSAG
+395 ALSSISDG
-402 DSSVAVLYIDL
+402 KKIAVLYIDL

-433 AVAERFVECVREFDV
+433 AVAERFTQCVRENDV

-456 FVIVVTEVSSESG
+456 FVIVVTEVNGETG
-469 LKVMADKLLRA
+469 LIVMADKLLKS

-494 SASIGISVSSD
+494 SASIGISITND
-505 IINTHEALIT
+505 LINTHETLLT

-530 CYQFYDFELAVES
+530 CYQFYDLELAVES
-543 SERIKIERNM
+543 SERLKIERNM
-553 KGAFNNEEICV
+553 KGAFNNQEICV

-605 SDMILLIGERVLGES
+605 SDMILMIGERVLEES
-620 CKALNEWA
+620 CKALNDWA
-628 KLGLTDV
+628 ELGLDNV

-647 DKCFPDIVMRT
+647 DKCFPEIVMRT
-658 LKRFNIEPA
+658 LKKHKIAPEL
-667 FIELEITETAI
+667 IELEITETAI
-678 QNNEHAK
+678 QNNQHAK

-719 RVKIDRSFIT
+719 RVKIDRSFVT
-729 DLLTNDS
+729 DLLTNES

-743 IFALCSVLH
+743 IFALCDVLH
-752 LNVTAEGIENIQQLD
+752 LNVTAEGIENLQQLD

-783 RSMPPD
+783 RAMSPD
-789 HFIAWVESFNHAMDD
+789 RFAAWVELYYQRGI
-804 EAER
+804 EQPI